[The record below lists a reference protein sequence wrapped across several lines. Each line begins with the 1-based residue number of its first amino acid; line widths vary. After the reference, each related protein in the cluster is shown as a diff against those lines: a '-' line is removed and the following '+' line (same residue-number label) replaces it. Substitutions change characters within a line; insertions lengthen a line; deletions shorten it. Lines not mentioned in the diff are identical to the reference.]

1 MSIAQEIINGTYKK
15 DKKKKISEQIIE
27 GTYVP
32 VKPTLTSKKSNEIA
46 PLTTTVEQP
55 TIQTTIQPTVSQAT
69 SQNTTIGPT
78 TTIND
83 EKKKQLLLQ
92 YKNQNNKDVM
102 FANTSLNAMSEK
114 ESKEFKEKVAKEEA
128 KAQKKNE
135 KFQKLPYVL
144 KVVDQALQA
153 PKDRI
158 SYILRQGGTGIYGGI
173 SGIAESATTEAAN
186 EVKKGGNESK
196 LGQIVD
202 VLNETVKLTNPTLSL
217 STPKVIKNNK
227 KGNVLENII
236 GNVNN
241 ATTGAVNSIPG
252 KSFIDELMQS
262 VGAFSGN
269 ADVASDIVMSAGSK
283 ISEPYYKKQE
293 ELNEE
298 GKKYGKSTQ
307 ILGQASNVVGR
318 MVPSIAATYA
328 TKNPNVGLATMGLSA
343 KGSATTEALK
353 RGAELDEA
361 VKIGD
366 TKGMVEIGTEMLTG
380 GMNIFGKGALDD
392 IVEKGIDKAVKN
404 QVMNFLAKKGAGI
417 GGEVVEELIS
427 DIADTY
433 IDKGT
438 VDPNAKY
445 SLKDF
450 GNTAV
455 TTILSTLVLN
465 ALSGGY
471 TPAAFRNNAIELQQ
485 NQAQQNQEQIQQNQP
500 QIQQNMQ
507 QEQQNMQEEQQ
518 TAPEQENVNLKEKAS
533 QEINDAKISEIE
545 KKEMLEA
552 LNNIE
557 TVTEE
562 DMQAIRSTIAEINKN
577 NMLPTKENYKESQER
592 RQKYTQYK
600 NDTSEYDSSAIKN
613 VLEAIPEN
621 RNGKRTVKQWLKAA
635 DEIGKIIA
643 NESNENI
650 EKIAYKSWF
659 ELEPNKNI
667 TRYDRETKSNASFQK
682 FTSDEWINTIN
693 NAVNEARANN
703 QVQEK
708 TQLDQKQQIENSQKL
723 IENNQ
728 KSVYNN
734 TESESDI
741 NVGRRNE
748 KQNEGNI
755 QESGQWNSDRG
766 GSERGAT
773 VELDAP
779 TEAEKLTN
787 YKEKLDIINNSK
799 NNIQKVNTSQNM
811 LDVYKDLGIN
821 LYGYNETQ
829 TNHDGLTHEGE
840 VFINNASNV
849 SKEVVGA
856 HELIHALR
864 QKGNEIYNDEIK
876 PIIDDVAN
884 NDEYRYTLVE
894 YLKNNNLSE
903 GYLNDKYRKLLAEE
917 VIGNVSSEVLA
928 KYEENHYIG
937 EENKAKLEKALMKIT
952 NGRKFIDDN
961 QNSNTS
967 SFSMPKEIAPI
978 KNDVTNTIANETT
991 KQKQEEADKKIAQ
1004 ILDKPITKQKE
1015 KSRAWAIAKANLID
1029 KGIVFE
1035 ELSKKTNNRELEGKW
1050 DATLSAESAAQ
1061 YAINNPR
1068 YNFEDKQQKQISKG
1082 LNEIREEVG
1091 KNTSEFNKYMYNLL
1105 NIDRMTLES
1114 RYGIDNKPVFSND
1127 ITAEISQKIVDELEQ
1142 KYPEFKKYAQ
1152 DVYDYNNANKA
1163 ELVKD
1168 GVISQELSDKLA
1180 EIYPHYVPIKRVD
1193 KNNLAINVPLDTN
1206 RTGINSPLA
1215 RAKGGTSDINP
1226 LFETMAERTRQ
1237 TYRAGARNSFG
1248 VELLNSLNTLQSQ
1261 ENADVENLIDNLGT
1275 EETDTE
1281 LLKEGKN
1288 GKSPTFTV
1296 FDNGVKKTF
1305 EITQDMYEALK
1316 PMSKAL
1322 RDFNNSNLS
1331 KVLRKIGNFRRGLL
1345 TEYNP
1350 LFSITNAF
1358 KDAQDALGNSQHA
1371 AKTYAK
1377 FPESTAQILSKGYW
1391 YKEYVQNGGESN
1403 TYFKDGEFV
1412 DESKNTGKVKKT
1424 LKMPLEGISKANNII
1439 EMTPR
1444 LAEYIASREAGRS
1457 VQTSMLDAARVTTNF
1472 KAGGDITK
1480 TLNRNG
1486 ATFLNA
1492 SVQGFQQQVR
1502 NIQEANAKGLKG
1514 WAVLAS
1520 KYAIAGIAPTML
1532 MKALWGDDDDYE
1544 ELQDY
1549 VKDNYYIVGKVGD
1562 TFIRI
1567 PKGRVAATAQKLV
1580 SNVTKYVKDGK
1591 LDVDSFSSN
1600 FWKDLVEDVEF
1611 GIDNVAPNNP
1621 IDNNILSPIIQAATG
1636 KTWYG
1641 EDLVPTRLQKKPAAE
1656 QTDESI
1662 DKFSTWLGEKTG
1674 ISPYKI
1680 NYLIDQYSGGVGD
1693 VVLPMLTTQAES
1705 GAETI
1710 GQKMIAPF
1718 VDKFSTNATMKSK
1731 YPGEFFEK
1739 LNKLE
1744 IQSNSDKATDEDTTN
1759 YKYFQEKSK
1768 EMSELYK
1775 EKRQIQSDS
1784 DLSDSEKF
1792 KQVKKVQS
1800 QINEI
1805 AKKALEDIAPVKQ
1818 SGDSN
1823 TKTIG
1828 DTKYYKDTDGSWN
1841 KVSDKDLDK
1850 MGVSLDTYAKY
1861 KNDISEMKDKTN
1873 KDVTNKQKIE
1883 ILLNKGYS
1891 NKDKKAI
1898 YSNSIGSQDELYSLI
1913 KNDIDINDYLKYK
1926 TQEFESDKEDDG
1938 TITGKKIDGSRKTK
1952 VIDYLNDTNMD
1963 YEQKLLLLG
1972 TQFSLSKSEKREIFD
1987 YVDDMSL
1994 NESDKL
2000 ELLNKIK
2007 GFTIYKDGTV
2017 KW

>member
-1 MSIAQEIINGTYKK
+1 MLESSLVFETNQTNKKNAQFK
-15 DKKKKISEQIIE
+15 
-27 GTYVP
+27 
-32 VKPTLTSKKSNEIA
+32 NEIA
-46 PLTTTVEQP
+46 SINGKE
-55 TIQTTIQPTVSQAT
+55 
-69 SQNTTIGPT
+69 NT
-78 TTIND
+78 
-83 EKKKQLLLQ
+83 
-92 YKNQNNKDVM
+92 
-102 FANTSLNAMSEK
+102 
-114 ESKEFKEKVAKEEA
+114 
-128 KAQKKNE
+128 
-135 KFQKLPYVL
+135 
-144 KVVDQALQA
+144 
-153 PKDRI
+153 
-158 SYILRQGGTGIYGGI
+158 
-173 SGIAESATTEAAN
+173 
-186 EVKKGGNESK
+186 
-196 LGQIVD
+196 
-202 VLNETVKLTNPTLSL
+202 
-217 STPKVIKNNK
+217 
-227 KGNVLENII
+227 
-236 GNVNN
+236 
-241 ATTGAVNSIPG
+241 
-252 KSFIDELMQS
+252 
-262 VGAFSGN
+262 
-269 ADVASDIVMSAGSK
+269 
-283 ISEPYYKKQE
+283 
-293 ELNEE
+293 
-298 GKKYGKSTQ
+298 
-307 ILGQASNVVGR
+307 
-318 MVPSIAATYA
+318 
-328 TKNPNVGLATMGLSA
+328 
-343 KGSATTEALK
+343 
-353 RGAELDEA
+353 
-361 VKIGD
+361 
-366 TKGMVEIGTEMLTG
+366 
-380 GMNIFGKGALDD
+380 
-392 IVEKGIDKAVKN
+392 
-404 QVMNFLAKKGAGI
+404 
-417 GGEVVEELIS
+417 
-427 DIADTY
+427 
-433 IDKGT
+433 
-438 VDPNAKY
+438 
-445 SLKDF
+445 
-450 GNTAV
+450 
-455 TTILSTLVLN
+455 
-465 ALSGGY
+465 
-471 TPAAFRNNAIELQQ
+471 
-485 NQAQQNQEQIQQNQP
+485 
-500 QIQQNMQ
+500 
-507 QEQQNMQEEQQ
+507 
-518 TAPEQENVNLKEKAS
+518 
-533 QEINDAKISEIE
+533 
-545 KKEMLEA
+545 
-552 LNNIE
+552 NNIAP
-557 TVTEE
+557 V
-562 DMQAIRSTIAEINKN
+562 
-577 NMLPTKENYKESQER
+577 
-592 RQKYTQYK
+592 
-600 NDTSEYDSSAIKN
+600 
-613 VLEAIPEN
+613 
-621 RNGKRTVKQWLKAA
+621 KR
-635 DEIGKIIA
+635 
-643 NESNENI
+643 
-650 EKIAYKSWF
+650 
-659 ELEPNKNI
+659 
-667 TRYDRETKSNASFQK
+667 
-682 FTSDEWINTIN
+682 
-693 NAVNEARANN
+693 
-703 QVQEK
+703 
-708 TQLDQKQQIENSQKL
+708 
-723 IENNQ
+723 
-728 KSVYNN
+728 
-734 TESESDI
+734 
-741 NVGRRNE
+741 
-748 KQNEGNI
+748 
-755 QESGQWNSDRG
+755 
-766 GSERGAT
+766 
-773 VELDAP
+773 
-779 TEAEKLTN
+779 
-787 YKEKLDIINNSK
+787 
-799 NNIQKVNTSQNM
+799 
-811 LDVYKDLGIN
+811 
-821 LYGYNETQ
+821 
-829 TNHDGLTHEGE
+829 
-840 VFINNASNV
+840 
-849 SKEVVGA
+849 
-856 HELIHALR
+856 
-864 QKGNEIYNDEIK
+864 
-876 PIIDDVAN
+876 
-884 NDEYRYTLVE
+884 
-894 YLKNNNLSE
+894 
-903 GYLNDKYRKLLAEE
+903 
-917 VIGNVSSEVLA
+917 
-928 KYEENHYIG
+928 
-937 EENKAKLEKALMKIT
+937 
-952 NGRKFIDDN
+952 
-961 QNSNTS
+961 
-967 SFSMPKEIAPI
+967 
-978 KNDVTNTIANETT
+978 DVTNTIANETT

-1068 YNFEDKQQKQISKG
+1068 YNFENKQQKQISKG

-1288 GKSPTFTV
+1288 GKNPTFTV

-1371 AKTYAK
+1371 AKTYSK
-1377 FPESTAQILSKGYW
+1377 FPESIAQILSKGYW

-1403 TYFKDGEFV
+1403 TYFKDGEFL
-1412 DESKNTGKVKKT
+1412 DESKNTGKVKKV
-1424 LKMPLEGISKANNII
+1424 LKMPLDGISKVNNII

-1567 PKGRVAATAQKLV
+1567 PKGRVAATTQKLV
-1580 SNVTKYVKDGK
+1580 SNITKYVKDGK

-1656 QTDESI
+1656 QTDETI

-1710 GQKMIAPF
+1710 SQKMIAPF

-1739 LNKLE
+1739 LDKLE

-1775 EKRQIQSDS
+1775 EKRQIQSNP
-1784 DLSDSEKF
+1784 DLPDTEKF
-1792 KQVKKVQS
+1792 KQIKEVQS
-1800 QINEI
+1800 QINKI

-1828 DTKYYKDTDGSWN
+1828 DTKYYKDTDGAWN
-1841 KVSDKDLDK
+1841 KASDKDLDK
-1850 MGVSLDTYAKY
+1850 MGVSLETYAKY
-1861 KNDISEMKDKTN
+1861 KNDLKEAKGKTDKE
-1873 KDVTNKQKIE
+1873 VTNKQKIE
-1883 ILLNKGYS
+1883 ILLNNGYS

-1938 TITGKKIDGSRKTK
+1938 TTKGKTISGSKKAK

-1963 YEQKLLLLG
+1963 YDQKLLLLG
-1972 TQFSLSKSEKREIFD
+1972 TQFSLTKNEKQEIFN
-1987 YVDDMSL
+1987 YVDSMSL